1 MKIRALIIA
10 AALSGGAAFA
20 AAPYDTA
27 KAPADADAKPAMQKS
42 MPKDHNKMA
51 KKHHAMQHAM
61 KKQHADMA
69 TSAPSTDV
77 DNQSRQSRMDEALTK
92 YRQRS

>member
-1 MKIRALIIA
+1 MKIRALIIV

-27 KAPADADAKPAMQKS
+27 KTPADADAKPAMDKS
-42 MPKDHNKMA
+42 IAKDHKNVA
-51 KKHHAMQHAM
+51 KKHPAMHRAM
-61 KKQHADMA
+61 KKQHAGMA
-69 TSAPSTDV
+69 SSGPSTDV

-92 YRQRS
+92 YRQHS